1 MNQFDTQQPSTF
13 TPDLIQRELNSRFLQ
28 TSSNN
33 YTDKN
38 NKIGTKTTN
47 PYLNINQNEFPPP
60 KSLFNS
66 MVNNHSLSLSFNLSL
81 YSLNRLIHQKYKNQ

>member
-1 MNQFDTQQPSTF
+1 MNQFDTQQSSTF

-38 NKIGTKTTN
+38 NKIGTTTTN
-47 PYLNINQNEFPPP
+47 PYLNINQNEFPP
-60 KSLFNS
+60 KSLFNP
-66 MVNNHSLSLSFNLSL
+66 MVNIISLSLSLSL
-81 YSLNRLIHQKYKNQ
+81 SHSLSIL